1 MDIGTISL
9 ILLIGML
16 VLLAIGMPLGFASG
30 FLAVVVMVLKFEPT
44 LLTDPFVHGADFA
57 SWTMGEG
64 TLTRRF
70 GSGPMNILAQR
81 LYGITTNYV
90 LVSVPLFIF
99 MATLL
104 ERSGIARDMYSCLQQ
119 WMSRTRG
126 GIAVVTAIMAIVMA
140 AMSGIIG
147 GEVVLLGLIALP
159 QMLRL
164 GYDKRLAIGTITAGG
179 SLGTMI
185 PPSIILIFYGLTAE
199 VSISHLFLAT
209 LVPGLMLAGLYIGY
223 ILVRCGLDP
232 AMGPPLSPEERDM
245 PLSAKLRLFG
255 GVALPMLVAGGVL
268 VSIYA
273 GFASITE
280 SAALG
285 AFGAAVA
292 AWARGTFSLA
302 MLREVLVQALRTC
315 GMVFWLVFG
324 TNALIGVYNLMGG
337 IAFARG
343 VLGGVSDEPAV
354 ILSVMIGVFILLGLL
369 IDWIGILFLTMPIF
383 LPTLTSLGYD
393 PIWFGI
399 VFNLSMQIAYLTP
412 PFGPACFYLKGAAPE
427 GVTLQDIFA
436 AQWPFIGLQCTGL
449 LVVVLWPDLSLWL
462 PRLVYGGG

>member
-1 MDIGTISL
+1 MDIGTITLL
-9 ILLIGML
+9 IL
-16 VLLAIGMPLGFASG
+16 V
-30 FLAVVVMVLKFEPT
+30 T
-44 LLTDPFVHGADFA
+44 
-57 SWTMGEG
+57 
-64 TLTRRF
+64 
-70 GSGPMNILAQR
+70 
-81 LYGITTNYV
+81 
-90 LVSVPLFIF
+90 

-104 ERSGIARDMYSCLQQ
+104 MLGVHLAFVSGAIAVVLAITFFGWNALFIVGSRTVEFLDSFSLIAVPMFVIMAAIMERSGVAADLYRAFHVLAGGL
-119 WMSRTRG
+119 RG
-126 GIAVVTAIMAIVMA
+126 GLGVVTTFVAVLLGATT
-140 AMSGIIG
+140 GIIG
-147 GEVVLLGLIALP
+147 GEIVLLGLIALP
-159 QMLRL
+159 QMLKL
-164 GYDKRLAIGTITAGG
+164 GYDKKLAIGTITAGG

-209 LVPGLMLAGLYIGY
+209 LVPGLMLASFYIVY
-223 ILVRCGLDP
+223 ILIRCGFNP
-232 AMGPPLSPEERDM
+232 AMGPPLSPEERNM
-245 PLSAKLRLFG
+245 PLLDKLKLFG

-273 GFASITE
+273 GLASITE

-292 AWARGTFSLA
+292 AWVRGAFSFK
-302 MLREVLVQALRTC
+302 MLQEVLIQALRTC

-337 IAFARG
+337 IDFARDM
-343 VLGGVSDEPAV
+343 LAGVSNEPAV
-354 ILSVMIGVFILLGLL
+354 ILTVMIGIFILLGFF

-383 LPTLTSLGYD
+383 LPTLLSLGYD

-412 PFGPACFYLKGAAPE
+412 PFGPACFYLRGAAPE

-436 AQWPFIGLQCTGL
+436 AQWPFIGLQIL
-449 LVVVLWPDLSLWL
+449 ALFIVVVWPELSLWL
-462 PRLVYGGG
+462 PKLVYG

>member
-1 MDIGTISL
+1 MDIGTVTLL
-9 ILLIGML
+9 IL
-16 VLLAIGMPLGFASG
+16 AA
-30 FLAVVVMVLKFEPT
+30 
-44 LLTDPFVHGADFA
+44 
-57 SWTMGEG
+57 
-64 TLTRRF
+64 
-70 GSGPMNILAQR
+70 
-81 LYGITTNYV
+81 
-90 LVSVPLFIF
+90 

-104 ERSGIARDMYSCLQQ
+104 MLGVPLAFVSGSIAVVLAVTFFGWNALFIVGSRTVEFLDSFALIAVPMFVIMAAIMERSGVAADLYRAFHVLAG
-119 WMSRTRG
+119 RLRG
-126 GIAVVTAIMAIVMA
+126 GLGVVTTFVAVLLGATT
-140 AMSGIIG
+140 GIIG
-147 GEVVLLGLIALP
+147 GEIILLGLIALP

-209 LVPGLMLAGLYIGY
+209 LIPGLMLAGLYITY
-223 ILVRCGLDP
+223 ILIRCGLDP
-232 AMGPPLSPEERDM
+232 AMGPPLSAEERDM
-245 PLSAKLRLFG
+245 PTVEKLKLFG
-255 GVALPMLVAGGVL
+255 CVALPMLVAGGVL

-285 AFGAAVA
+285 AFGAAIA
-292 AWARGTFSLA
+292 AWVRGTFSLT
-302 MLREVLVQALRTC
+302 MLRDVLVQAIRTC

-337 IAFARG
+337 IDFART

-354 ILSVMIGVFILLGLL
+354 ILSVMIGVFILLGFF

-427 GVTLQDIFA
+427 GITLQDIFS
-436 AQWPFIGLQCTGL
+436 AQWPFIALQVLGLI
-449 LVVVLWPDLSLWL
+449 VVVLWPGLSLWL
-462 PRLVYGGG
+462 PRLVYGGA

>member
-1 MDIGTISL
+1 MDIGTVTLL
-9 ILLIGML
+9 IL
-16 VLLAIGMPLGFASG
+16 AA
-30 FLAVVVMVLKFEPT
+30 
-44 LLTDPFVHGADFA
+44 
-57 SWTMGEG
+57 
-64 TLTRRF
+64 
-70 GSGPMNILAQR
+70 
-81 LYGITTNYV
+81 
-90 LVSVPLFIF
+90 

-104 ERSGIARDMYSCLQQ
+104 MLGVPLAFVSGSIAVVLAVTSFGWNALFIVGSRTVEFLDSFALIAVPMFVIMAAIMERSGVAADLYRAFHVLAGGL
-119 WMSRTRG
+119 RG
-126 GIAVVTAIMAIVMA
+126 GLGVVTTFVAVLLGATT
-140 AMSGIIG
+140 GIIG
-147 GEVVLLGLIALP
+147 GEIVLLGLIALP